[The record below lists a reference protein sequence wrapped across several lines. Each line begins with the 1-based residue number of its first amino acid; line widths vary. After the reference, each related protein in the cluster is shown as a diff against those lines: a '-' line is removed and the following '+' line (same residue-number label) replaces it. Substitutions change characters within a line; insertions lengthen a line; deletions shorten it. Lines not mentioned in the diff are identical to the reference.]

1 MGRGHPLVYKFDN
14 SKPMGDTF
22 HSSLSNK
29 LMKKELLHV
38 LRFDNLATDSNKQPL
53 DALWNSLVEK
63 LQSLLSDE
71 ADDVIFR
78 VLLPDFNLAMPVML

>member
-1 MGRGHPLVYKFDN
+1 MASVIIDSFGEG
-14 SKPMGDTF
+14 
-22 HSSLSNK
+22 
-29 LMKKELLHV
+29 
-38 LRFDNLATDSNKQPL
+38 ATV
-53 DALWNSLVEK
+53 NSLVEK